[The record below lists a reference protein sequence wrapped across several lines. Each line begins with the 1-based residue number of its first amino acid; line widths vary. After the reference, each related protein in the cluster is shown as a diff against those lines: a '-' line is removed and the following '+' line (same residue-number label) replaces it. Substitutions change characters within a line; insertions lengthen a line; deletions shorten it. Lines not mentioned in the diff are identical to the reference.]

1 MRVPKE
7 MVFKTEAPYFVG
19 NVGID

>member
-7 MVFKTEAPYFVG
+7 MIFKTEAPYFVG